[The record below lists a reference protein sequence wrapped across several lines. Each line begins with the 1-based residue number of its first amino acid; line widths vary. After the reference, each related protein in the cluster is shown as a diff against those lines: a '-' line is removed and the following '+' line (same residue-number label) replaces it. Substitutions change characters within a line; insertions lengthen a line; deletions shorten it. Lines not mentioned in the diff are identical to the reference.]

1 MYLAILKT
9 RFEDF
14 QFEIS
19 LPEELENCLT
29 LRMILQPLIEN
40 AVYHGI
46 RPCRLDGTI
55 RLDVKRDGNVI
66 HLTVKDNGCGIS
78 EDVLEKIEQSLEA
91 PICDY
96 SDASLGVYGIK
107 NIQDRI
113 QLAYG
118 TDYRLSV
125 ETEPD
130 CGTSV
135 TITIPYEEGRD
146 NDKNTICG

>member
-1 MYLAILKT
+1 MLNRIRTLTLSMEKEMKAKQVTQLQFLFAQINPHFLYNTLDCIRELCHARENEKAEEMLDQLAVFYRIGVSKGRSFITLKDELLHSSMYLAILKT

-55 RLDVKRDGNVI
+55 RLDVKRDGKY
-66 HLTVKDNGCGIS
+66 L
-78 EDVLEKIEQSLEA
+78 
-91 PICDY
+91 
-96 SDASLGVYGIK
+96 
-107 NIQDRI
+107 
-113 QLAYG
+113 
-118 TDYRLSV
+118 
-125 ETEPD
+125 
-130 CGTSV
+130 
-135 TITIPYEEGRD
+135 
-146 NDKNTICG
+146 